1 MAHLEAFV
9 SEIFLDLK
17 RFTLGISANSM
28 QIYSS
33 LEGKYGIYCR
43 DAELVLSVMDEND
56 GTAYNGRVIGTLMT

>member
-1 MAHLEAFV
+1 MAHLEEFV

-33 LEGKYGIYCR
+33 FGGEIRNLLQGCGMSI
-43 DAELVLSVMDEND
+43 V
-56 GTAYNGRVIGTLMT
+56 GNGRE

>member
-1 MAHLEAFV
+1 MAHLEEFV

-33 LEGKYGIYCR
+33 LEGKYGIYCK
-43 DAELVLSVMDEND
+43 DAE
-56 GTAYNGRVIGTLMT
+56 